1 MSRSR
6 DAGLSEADLE
16 VIRERL
22 RTAKI
27 EIGGQEDSILYV
39 TVLDTEGNMHRL
51 LVKEYGVYR
60 LFDRHGDVV
69 KEADELHTLL
79 DYAM

>member
-22 RTAKI
+22 RMAHI
-27 EIGGQEDSILYV
+27 EIGGQEESIVYV
-39 TVLDTEGNMHRL
+39 TVLGTEGNIHRL
-51 LVKEYGVYR
+51 LVKEYGAYR
-60 LFDRHGDVV
+60 LLDRNGDVV
-69 KEADELHTLL
+69 EEADELHTLL
-79 DYAM
+79 DKVM